1 MLLLAPLHLR
11 SRALT
16 FTLAT
21 TLAALL
27 GAACGDDAKPIDEP
41 DASLPAIGAGPDAG
55 PDASTLS
62 PQCTEALDSAN
73 WNYTWIQR
81 RVLTPSC
88 ASFTACH
95 MGTNPAGRLNLTVG
109 LSHAELVNVASIQRP
124 GALLVAP
131 SDPDASYLLV
141 KLGLL
146 GTPESM
152 MGMPGTTMPPQSE
165 LLCAPK
171 LEAVRQWILAGAL
184 PE

>member
-1 MLLLAPLHLR
+1 MLLLALLRLR

-21 TLAALL
+21 TLAALP
-27 GAACGDDAKPIDEP
+27 GAACGDDAKPIDQP
-41 DASLPAIGAGPDAG
+41 DASPPAIDAG

-73 WNYTWIQR
+73 WNYTWIQL

-95 MGTNPAGRLNLTVG
+95 MGTNPAGQLNLTIG

-124 GALLVAP
+124 DALLVAP

-146 GTPESM
+146 GTPEPI